1 MPQTL
6 LWLGD
11 DRSISEWVNATA
23 LAAIYPE
30 LAEEGFERLSLLGW
44 IAAVDRSQTRVTG
57 NDLRLQS
64 MAPREF
70 WQGQNRCKTAHDG
83 ARFLSSSSS
92 SSVGRISSFYPAY
105 FTGYLRLP
113 VPQGTAARA
122 LKSYTILPARSVIS
136 HSSLWLPSIRPPITS
151 AKPKVPFSRRNTA
164 MSASDPTAI

>member
-11 DRSISEWVNATA
+11 DRSISGWVNATA

-64 MAPREF
+64 MAPRESGRGKIAVKPRMME
-70 WQGQNRCKTAHDG
+70 QGSCHRH
-83 ARFLSSSSS
+83 RLLLSAG
-92 SSVGRISSFYPAY
+92 SV
-105 FTGYLRLP
+105 
-113 VPQGTAARA
+113 
-122 LKSYTILPARSVIS
+122 RSIQ
-136 HSSLWLPSIRPPITS
+136 LTS
-151 AKPKVPFSRRNTA
+151 PDT
-164 MSASDPTAI
+164 